1 MVKALGAVSLTS
13 ELLAIF
19 AFRIGWLM
27 QSDAQTGMKPP
38 LTWEEQDIRQFL
50 GRVFGP
56 DVVARV
62 AALPA
67 FWFNNNSWKDI
78 QEHLFKYAVHA
89 GGATL
94 GAAIIHALPG
104 GFPVMATLAVA
115 RGITIAGAQSDT
127 NY

>member
-1 MVKALGAVSLTS
+1 
-13 ELLAIF
+13 
-19 AFRIGWLM
+19 
-27 QSDAQTGMKPP
+27 MKPP

-78 QEHLFKYAVHA
+78 QDLDSMYAS
-89 GGATL
+89 GRSTYSSMQCM
-94 GAAIIHALPG
+94 
-104 GFPVMATLAVA
+104 PVVPPLEL
-115 RGITIAGAQSDT
+115 Q
-127 NY
+127 